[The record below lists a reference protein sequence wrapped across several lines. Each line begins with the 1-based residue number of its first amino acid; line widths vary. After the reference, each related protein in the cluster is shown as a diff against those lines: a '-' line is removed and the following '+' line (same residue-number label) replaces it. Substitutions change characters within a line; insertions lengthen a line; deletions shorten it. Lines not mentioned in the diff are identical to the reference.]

1 MDLPLSSPVP
11 DRAHQ
16 MTHQVVP
23 VKVYAAVFA
32 ALLALTITTVAV
44 SKLDL
49 GEFNFVAAMT
59 IAVIKA
65 TLVVMFFMDVRRATS
80 LTKLFV
86 GAGLFWMAILILLML
101 SDYLTRGWPPGPRW
115 L

>member
-1 MDLPLSSPVP
+1 
-11 DRAHQ
+11 

-23 VKVYAAVFA
+23 VKVYGAVFGG
-32 ALLALTITTVAV
+32 LLALTATTVAV

-49 GEFNFVAAMT
+49 GEYNFIVAMT

-65 TLVVMFFMDVRRATS
+65 SLVVWFFMDVRRSSS
-80 LTKLFV
+80 LTKLFI
-86 GAGLFWMAILILLML
+86 GAGFFWMAILLVFVL
-101 SDYLTRGWPPGPRW
+101 SDYLSRGWLPGARW